1 MARPFTSFAPDPER
15 HQRYNAFYQFYTET
29 YPQLRSL
36 MQRMSSVVASQ
47 DQAAHH

>member
-1 MARPFTSFAPDPER
+1 MARPSTTFAPDPER

-36 MQRMSSVVASQ
+36 MHRMSSFVASQ
-47 DQAAHH
+47 DQEAHH